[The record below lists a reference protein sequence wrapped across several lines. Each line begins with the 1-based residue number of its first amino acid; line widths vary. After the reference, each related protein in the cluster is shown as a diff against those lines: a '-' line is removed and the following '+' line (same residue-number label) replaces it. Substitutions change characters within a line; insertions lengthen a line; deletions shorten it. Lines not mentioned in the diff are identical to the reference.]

1 MCALPS
7 PRNIPPTD
15 LCLTLFLLII
25 QILAQRHLSRI
36 FSLFESKLTYPFIV
50 IYYIFPV
57 VEFITI
63 SKWTYLIFN
72 QLVYYLPFSTWV
84 WVPWELSCSVL
95 YSQFLISPW
104 HILDMAE
111 MPSQWVNFRKKKWCI
126 GHILRVHPDHVVVER
141 FFWKVKDQVI
151 GPSSKLHSQHLL
163 N

>member
-1 MCALPS
+1 MYALPS
-7 PRNIPPTD
+7 PRNIPPTN

-25 QILAQRHLSRI
+25 QILAQRHLFRI
-36 FSLFESKLTYPFIV
+36 FSLFGPKLTYPFIV

-72 QLVYYLPFSTWV
+72 QLVYYLPLSTWV
-84 WVPWELSCSVL
+84 WVPRELSCSAL

-111 MPSQWVNFRKKKWCI
+111 MPSQWVNFRKKKMMYWA
-126 GHILRVHPDHVVVER
+126 HI
-141 FFWKVKDQVI
+141 K
-151 GPSSKLHSQHLL
+151 GPSRSCSCWKILL
-163 N
+163 ESEGSSNRTIF

>member
-1 MCALPS
+1 MYALPS
-7 PRNIPPTD
+7 PRNIPPTN

-25 QILAQRHLSRI
+25 QILAQRHLFRI
-36 FSLFESKLTYPFIV
+36 FSLFGPKLTYPFIV

-84 WVPWELSCSVL
+84 WVPWELSCSAQ

-126 GHILRVHPDHVVVER
+126 GRILKIHPDHVVVER
-141 FFWKVKDQVI
+141 FFWKVKDQAI
-151 GPSSKLHSQHLL
+151 GPSSKLHSQHLF